1 MAVMDSSVS
10 LSYHFVAF
18 WLTYMAIICLANK
31 RGPDTDTKRDGIYNL
46 FISPTFSLDACL
58 HTFKVK
64 FDSVLE
70 KQIDSKRISLGRRI
84 FLFAA

>member
-1 MAVMDSSVS
+1 
-10 LSYHFVAF
+10 
-18 WLTYMAIICLANK
+18 MAIICLANK
-31 RGPDTDTKRDGIYNL
+31 RGPDTDTKRDGIYLLAMYL